1 MTEMPR
7 PATDRAPLMTV
18 EEAEAFL
25 ETEFPQTAFGGRT
38 FVIEDVGHGSAR
50 LRLLFHERHL
60 RPGGTLSG
68 PSMMALAD
76 VALYVALLGAIGPV
90 KLAVTTNLTIN
101 FFRKPAPRDLLAECR
116 YMKIGRSL
124 AVAEATLFQDV
135 GEAVAHVVAT
145 YSIPPEARPEGPGPQ
160 QARQDQGSSRPKT
173 DA

>member
-7 PATDRAPLMTV
+7 PASDRTPRMTV
-18 EEAEAFL
+18 GEAEAFL
-25 ETEFPQTAFGGRT
+25 EAEFPQTAHGGRT
-38 FVIEDVGHGSAR
+38 YVIEDVGYGSAR

-68 PSMMALAD
+68 PSMMGLAD

-90 KLAVTTNLTIN
+90 KLAVTTNLSIN
-101 FFRKPAPRDLLAECR
+101 FFRKPEPRDLLAACS

-124 AVAEATLFQDV
+124 AVGEATLFQEPH

-145 YSIPPEARPEGPGPQ
+145 YSIPPGAF
-160 QARQDQGSSRPKT
+160 GSPPVDGAGEPKRSEPT
-173 DA
+173 